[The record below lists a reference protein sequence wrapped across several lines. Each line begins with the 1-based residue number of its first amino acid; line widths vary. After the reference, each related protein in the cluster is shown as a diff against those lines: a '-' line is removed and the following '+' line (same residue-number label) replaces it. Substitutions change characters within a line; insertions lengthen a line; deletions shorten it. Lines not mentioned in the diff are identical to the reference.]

1 MVKTKAAESPITT
14 EKINPALLPFAVPIS
29 SLKLDTKNA
38 RTHSDRNIE
47 VVAESLDQFGQ
58 QIPLV
63 YDSKR
68 IVLKGNATLQAA
80 ETLKWKYIAATPF
93 DHTDPKLLT
102 GFKITDNKSAEL
114 AAWSYE
120 TLAEDIKKTIDGLDW
135 GRLGWEQYELD
146 PLLQAEWQPP
156 EVDPDELEPGERLSP
171 ILVTKDQKE
180 VFLQAIEKVRKES
193 GKPDIKEGH
202 GLELIC
208 LDFLSR

>member
-1 MVKTKAAESPITT
+1 MVKTKAAQSSLKV
-14 EKINPALLPFAVPIS
+14 EKINPALSPFVVLIS
-29 SLKLDTKNA
+29 SLKLDPKNA
-38 RTHSDRNIE
+38 RTHSERNIE

-58 QIPLV
+58 QIPVV
-63 YDSKR
+63 YDNKR
-68 IVLKGNATLQAA
+68 TVLKGNATIQAA
-80 ETLKWKYIAATPF
+80 LSLNWKHIAASPF
-93 DHTDPKLLT
+93 DSTDPKLLT

-146 PLLQAEWQPP
+146 PLMQADWQPP
-156 EVDPDELEPGERLSP
+156 QVDPNEMEPGDRLMA
-171 ILVTKDQKE
+171 IMVTKDQKAI
-180 VFLQAIEKVRKES
+180 FDQAIEKVHKES
-193 GKPDIKEGH
+193 GKGDIKDGH